1 MIMQQIY
8 RSLLVLCCIAVG
20 HPVLLA
26 QSSRYQQAME
36 QRIAQMDNLKTPEAC
51 RDLANAFERI
61 ADAEKTQWLPYYY
74 AAYCRVMG
82 GYLIGNGQM
91 GGFADKTDPEADK
104 AAELLDKAEA
114 ISGANSETW
123 CVRKM
128 IATLRMSADPMNRF
142 QTIGAQ
148 AAEALEKARQMD
160 PANPRVYLLEGQDK
174 FFTPEQFGGS
184 KTEAKALFEQC
195 LQKAESF
202 KPASSL
208 HPVWGPSQAR
218 YFLGQIK

>member
-1 MIMQQIY
+1 MQQIM
-8 RSLLVLCCIAVG
+8 RVFFICACLASV
-20 HPVLLA
+20 HPVVMA
-26 QSSRYQQAME
+26 QSSRYGKAME
-36 QRIAQMDNLKTPEAC
+36 ERIAQIDKTNTADGY

-82 GYLIGNGQM
+82 GYMIGNGRM
-91 GGFADKTDPEADK
+91 GGFAEQTDPEADK
-104 AAELLDKAEA
+104 AAELLGKAEA
-114 ISGANSETW
+114 ISGENSETW
-123 CVRKM
+123 CLRKM

-142 QTIGAQ
+142 QTFGAQ
-148 AAEALEKARQMD
+148 AAEALEKARQLD
-160 PANPRVYLLEGQDK
+160 PGNPRVYLLEGQDK

-202 KPASSL
+202 KPASAL
-208 HPVWGPSQAR
+208 HPSWGPAQAR